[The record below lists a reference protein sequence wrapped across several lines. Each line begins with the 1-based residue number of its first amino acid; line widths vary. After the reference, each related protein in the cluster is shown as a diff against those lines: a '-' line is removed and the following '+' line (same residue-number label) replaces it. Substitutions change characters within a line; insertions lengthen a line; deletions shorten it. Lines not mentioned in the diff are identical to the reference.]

1 VKGVFLL
8 ENFYAG
14 KYKIFLGIAI
24 VILVIM
30 GIFAFVWP
38 GITKGIDLSGGTLL
52 IARTDKAIDSAKLSD
67 AISSKLDLVD
77 LSVSSIASPTGY
89 GVTIK
94 YAQSKVLAAAQAEID
109 TAKALLEKDPNSAEA
124 KIHADNAIAIL
135 AKYIPEKQSTSIP
148 AEAVANADV
157 AFTEAKTNINKQIQD
172 TLIQT
177 FGLAQ
182 ETAFQI
188 KEVSPTL
195 GASFWQTAINVVII
209 VLILVIIVV
218 FFFFREIIPSIVV
231 FSCGIFDVVFSLG
244 AMAFFGIPLG
254 LNTIPALLM
263 LMGYSIDTDV
273 MVASRVLT
281 RKEGTPEKRASSSMI
296 TGFTMTGT
304 TIAAVAVMVVISY
317 VYQVGVI
324 FDIGSVLLLGLIGD
338 LIGTWLMSA
347 SLLLWYSDLKR
358 KKMEKKFR

>member
-1 VKGVFLL
+1 ML
-8 ENFYAG
+8 ENFYEG

-24 VILVIM
+24 AILVIM
-30 GIFAFVWP
+30 GIFAFAWP

-52 IARTDKAIDSAKLSD
+52 IARTDKAIDSTKLSD

-77 LSVSSIASPTGY
+77 LAISSIASPTGY

-109 TAKALLEKDPNSAEA
+109 SAKALLEKDPNSAEA
-124 KIHADNAIAIL
+124 KTHADNAIAIL
-135 AKYIPEKQSTSIP
+135 SKYLSEKPP
-148 AEAVANADV
+148 ATNNPSESVANADV
-157 AFTEAKTNINKQIQD
+157 AFTDAKASINKQIQN
-172 TLIQT
+172 TLIET
-177 FGLAQ
+177 FGLKPD
-182 ETAFQI
+182 TAFQI

-195 GASFWQTAINVVII
+195 GASFWQTAINVIII
-209 VLILVIIVV
+209 VLILVILVV

-231 FSCGIFDVVFSLG
+231 FSCGIFDAVFSLG

-281 RKEGTPEKRASSSMI
+281 RKEGTPEKRASSSML

-304 TIAAVAVMVVISY
+304 TIAAVTVMVIISY
-317 VYQVGVI
+317 VYQVEVI

-347 SLLLWYSDLKR
+347 SLLLWYSEFKQKR
-358 KKMEKKFR
+358 IDKKFAGR